1 MEDKEMI
8 ERIRKE
14 EQERIKRF
22 KKYLEEQTNWIMSKK
37 DVGLLLDVVE
47 DFLEG
52 EEKVEKL
59 VWSAPCKLNGQPSE
73 GVCLLREHYDAC
85 QVTSM
90 LKNNWMCWRDGIL
103 KVE

>member
-47 DFLEG
+47 DFLEE
-52 EEKVEKL
+52 EEK
-59 VWSAPCKLNGQPSE
+59 
-73 GVCLLREHYDAC
+73 
-85 QVTSM
+85 
-90 LKNNWMCWRDGIL
+90 
-103 KVE
+103 